1 MKRVG
6 KALLA
11 ALLVVGIVMTCAF
24 ANELRGRKFVDTD
37 DNGVCDN
44 QQDCEQKQD
53 CEQTQDCQQAQDCQ
67 SVGGGQHHGG
77 HHGGHHRQG

>member
-1 MKRVG
+1 MKGSDTMKRVG

-11 ALLVVGIVMTCAF
+11 ALLVVGSVMTCAF

-53 CEQTQDCQQAQDCQ
+53 CQTQ
-67 SVGGGQHHGG
+67 S
-77 HHGGHHRQG
+77 